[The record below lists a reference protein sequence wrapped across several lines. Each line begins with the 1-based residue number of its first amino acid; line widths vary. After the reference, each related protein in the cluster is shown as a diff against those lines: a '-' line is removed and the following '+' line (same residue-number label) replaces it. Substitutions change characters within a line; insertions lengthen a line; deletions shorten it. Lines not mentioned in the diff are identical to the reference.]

1 MSKHNG
7 LSDTQE
13 LPRVPDPEYWEEPY
27 EDDGY
32 DPRLDTPHPRLQ
44 GAANRTNASA
54 DDPPRLEWPDDSQ
67 RGNPQRQ
74 ARPPRQGIQQPR
86 QRLQQPSP
94 HSSIRRASYQDRL
107 PGGEKSMPYRRPP
120 QQIQPE
126 RREKVPKQRKR
137 RRRRRHHSCLRHIIL
152 SVISLAL
159 VLFLLYSGIVMLAI
173 RQIEYRETGTR
184 QLTSGI
190 SESDPE
196 VRNILLIGT
205 DSRDG
210 ESGRADTMIVLSFS
224 KHNHSVTMTS
234 LMRDSYVSIPNH
246 GTNKLNAAF
255 AFGGATLLMDTIV
268 NNYGIPIDDYICINF
283 KAFVHIADALGG
295 IKVEISDREAEEINV
310 ILQSEVN
317 RIMGDDPMA
326 DFLPSGGTFT
336 LNGKQALAYAR
347 IRHVGNADFERTER
361 QRTVLNKMLDKVK
374 HLSPTAIPKMLG
386 TAMPELT
393 TNVPQSS
400 LYLLSLQTPV
410 KLIAYDMQTLRLPA
424 DGTYSDQ
431 TAPDGQMVLAV
442 DFDANHQLYLQATQ
456 NPISKESENTE
467 TNK

>member
-1 MSKHNG
+1 
-7 LSDTQE
+7 
-13 LPRVPDPEYWEEPY
+13 
-27 EDDGY
+27 
-32 DPRLDTPHPRLQ
+32 
-44 GAANRTNASA
+44 
-54 DDPPRLEWPDDSQ
+54 
-67 RGNPQRQ
+67 
-74 ARPPRQGIQQPR
+74 
-86 QRLQQPSP
+86 
-94 HSSIRRASYQDRL
+94 
-107 PGGEKSMPYRRPP
+107 MPYRRPP

-456 NPISKESENTE
+456 NPISKESENKD